1 MRVSGSRR
9 LPVPLLEGFDYIT
22 DSANWPEFWPG
33 LVRVEPGSRWT
44 GAGDVTRIVVRLV
57 GREVPI
63 EMTLQRIERPGFVEY
78 TSRQPGLP
86 DARHERHFGE
96 DDGALRFRI
105 VIELEPRG
113 LYDRTLVR
121 AALAR
126 TVRRTLANLDG
137 AFRDRQAV
145 R

>member
-1 MRVSGSRR
+1 V
-9 LPVPLLEGFDYIT
+9 PVRDGFDYIT
-22 DSANWPEFWPG
+22 DPASWPEFWPG
-33 LVRVEPGSRWT
+33 LVRVEPGSSWSEP
-44 GAGDVTRIVVRLV
+44 GDVTRIVVRLV

-63 EMTLQRIERPGFVEY
+63 EMTLRRVEPPGLVEY

-96 DDGALRFRI
+96 EDEVLHFRI

-113 LYDRTLVR
+113 LYDRTVVR

-126 TVRRTLANLDG
+126 TVRRTLANLDA

-145 R
+145 P

>member
-1 MRVSGSRR
+1 V
-9 LPVPLLEGFDYIT
+9 PVRDGFDYIT
-22 DSANWPEFWPG
+22 DPASWPEFWPG
-33 LVRVEPGSRWT
+33 LVRVEPGSSWSEP
-44 GAGDVTRIVVRLV
+44 GDVTRIVVRLV

-63 EMTLQRIERPGFVEY
+63 EMTLRRVEPPGLVEY

-96 DDGALRFRI
+96 EDGVLHFRI

-113 LYDRTLVR
+113 LYDRTVVR

-126 TVRRTLANLDG
+126 TVRRTLANLDA

-145 R
+145 P